1 MIACLS
7 EFEELIDSGIDTKLV
22 QKKPKFSRGDVIS
35 LASFFLD
42 SWYGFLSLIEG
53 NFDDWAELFVDVSI
67 AFA

>member
-42 SWYGFLSLIEG
+42 S
-53 NFDDWAELFVDVSI
+53 
-67 AFA
+67 